1 MCSSI
6 NRDIITGMQEYQ
18 FKMVDHLILDANES
32 TNVQIRD
39 LLREKSLFKN
49 QPEIGRAHV

>member
-1 MCSSI
+1 
-6 NRDIITGMQEYQ
+6 
-18 FKMVDHLILDANES
+18 MVDHLILDANES

-49 QPEIGRAHV
+49 QPDWVTVLDGSQELAYDWVR